1 MESFIKDS
9 LPWLIPL
16 IILLVIWDT
25 VWKMIALWK
34 SARNNH
40 MVWFIFLGIIN
51 SLGILPIIY
60 LLIQR
65 KKTKA

>member
-1 MESFIKDS
+1 MESFIQDS

-16 IILLVIWDT
+16 VIGLAIWDA

-40 MVWFIFLGIIN
+40 LAWFIFLGIIN
-51 SLGILPIIY
+51 SVGILPIIY
-60 LLIQR
+60 ILMHK
-65 KKTKA
+65 KKTIK